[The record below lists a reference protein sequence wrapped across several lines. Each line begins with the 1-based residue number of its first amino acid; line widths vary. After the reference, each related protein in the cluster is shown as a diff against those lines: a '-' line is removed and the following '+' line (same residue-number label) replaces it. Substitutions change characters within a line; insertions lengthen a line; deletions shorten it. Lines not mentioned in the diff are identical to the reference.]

1 MAILPIA
8 AAVLA
13 VVLFIKHIF
22 LDPLILSPL
31 RHVPGPKSFA
41 ATKWRLAYE
50 DWKGTRTRT
59 IFKLHQQYG
68 PVVRI
73 GPHEVSFNSL
83 SALRTIYGP
92 GSRYGR
98 TNFYRMFD
106 VYGEQ
111 NLFTFHSPKE
121 HGDRKKLLSH
131 AYSKSVVLK
140 PPTAKLVERRVRQY
154 LDLIEAEPENV
165 SEIFSTLHYY
175 SLDNITAFVYGKYG
189 QTAAIRGSKIHREL
203 IADILHPS
211 RRRLS
216 WSILH
221 LKSLT
226 QWLYRQSGLMG
237 QLVKPV
243 LPMQQPTTYTGIRGY
258 ALRAFEAF
266 RADVEKIT
274 HSEDEHVSIVENL
287 WQHHESQT
295 PGGLRD
301 LQMASE
307 CADHFL
313 AGIDTTSDTL
323 MFLVWA
329 LSLPGNEK
337 YQEKLREE
345 AMAISGDGLNQWD
358 NPRAE
363 ASDRC
368 TYINAVIKETLRLYA
383 PLPSTE
389 PRSIHIDSV
398 IDGYTIPGNTVVGMS
413 PWIMHRNES
422 VFKDPLVFNPDRWLG
437 PDAAELNRWFWGFS
451 SGGRMCIGMHLAMA
465 EMTTLTA
472 TMYRQFRTTIAPG
485 FEDTTPAITAR
496 VETFYDD
503 RFPKVQESKCLI
515 KFTKLK
521 DLLALALSQ
530 IASASP
536 CKPSS
541 STVTSVAPSSTTEAS
556 ETESSTALYETTTTT
571 EYETLT
577 DSSTIATSVATS
589 SAEAETTT
597 TTTAAS
603 GPTNLINNPGFEDS
617 TVAPWTIYNIIGTLS
632 IASDSG
638 IPPSTQAGQ
647 FSASGENLSNM
658 GIRQN
663 IDSSLIVVDK
673 EYRFSIYTKVTAS
686 NFCISQT
693 IACGAGTGFVN
704 SANWGAQQAN
714 GWILTT
720 VTCSW
725 NQAQLDAG
733 PSVQVTGVCNGLTFL
748 ADDASLIAN
757 DASD

>member
-13 VVLFIKHIF
+13 VVLFVKHIF

-98 TNFYRMFD
+98 TTFYRMFD

-140 PPTAKLVERRVRQY
+140 PPTAKMVERRVRQY

-211 RRRLS
+211 RRKLS
-216 WSILH
+216 WSIVH
-221 LKSLT
+221 LKTLT
-226 QWLYRQSGLMG
+226 QWLYRQTGLMG

-287 WQHHESQT
+287 WQHHESQK

-345 AMAISGDGLNQWD
+345 VMAISGDGLNQWG

-389 PRSIHIDSV
+389 PRSIDIDSV

-422 VFKDPLVFNPDRWLG
+422 VFKDPLVFNPDRWVG

-451 SGGRMCIGMHLAMA
+451 SGGRMCVGMHLAMA

-521 DLLALALSQ
+521 
-530 IASASP
+530 
-536 CKPSS
+536 
-541 STVTSVAPSSTTEAS
+541 E
-556 ETESSTALYETTTTT
+556 
-571 EYETLT
+571 
-577 DSSTIATSVATS
+577 
-589 SAEAETTT
+589 
-597 TTTAAS
+597 
-603 GPTNLINNPGFEDS
+603 
-617 TVAPWTIYNIIGTLS
+617 
-632 IASDSG
+632 
-638 IPPSTQAGQ
+638 
-647 FSASGENLSNM
+647 
-658 GIRQN
+658 
-663 IDSSLIVVDK
+663 
-673 EYRFSIYTKVTAS
+673 
-686 NFCISQT
+686 
-693 IACGAGTGFVN
+693 
-704 SANWGAQQAN
+704 
-714 GWILTT
+714 
-720 VTCSW
+720 
-725 NQAQLDAG
+725 
-733 PSVQVTGVCNGLTFL
+733 
-748 ADDASLIAN
+748 
-757 DASD
+757 